1 MGLKHQAAVAR
12 KWRCAIRQID
22 RHFPEHLP
30 PLLFL
35 TDPDRTP
42 KPDPVIAAL
51 PVGSG
56 LIYRHFGAS
65 DRRRVAAR
73 LREVCRARGIAFL
86 IAADPVLACE
96 MQADGVHWPEARLQ
110 DARRWR
116 GQFFIQTTSAHSR
129 KAIQNAADARMDAA
143 LVSSVFASRSASAGR
158 PLSPVRFRQLSA
170 QAHLPLY
177 ALGGV
182 HARNADRVSRAG
194 GIAAIDGFSAPISG

>member
-12 KWRCAIRQID
+12 KWRSAIRQID

-42 KPDPVIAAL
+42 EPDPVIAAL

-56 LIYRHFGAS
+56 LIYRHFGVA
-65 DRRRVAAR
+65 DRREVAAR
-73 LREVCRARGIAFL
+73 LRVVCRARGIAFL

-96 MQADGVHWPEARLQ
+96 MQADGVHWPEARLL

-129 KAIQNAADARMDAA
+129 KAIQNAADAGMDAQAARHVAVAVQTPLATDPAA
-143 LVSSVFASRSASAGR
+143 L
-158 PLSPVRFRQLSA
+158 RQHVVQRGETA
-170 QAHLPLY
+170 Y
-177 ALGGV
+177 
-182 HARNADRVSRAG
+182 R
-194 GIAAIDGFSAPISG
+194 IAT